1 MTTIADALD
10 KAEELTLQ
18 EHDGAPC
25 HECRM
30 TLKLIRRLRKRLD
43 ASAVLSCVVEVQGRQ
58 ILVPKPLNRSKGNDD
73 AEKSH

>member
-25 HECRM
+25 HECKT

-43 ASAVLSCVVEVQGRQ
+43 MSAILSCVVEAQGRQ
-58 ILVPKPLNRSKGNDD
+58 ILVPKPQNRGKGEED
-73 AEKSH
+73 AKKL